1 MILKYYT
8 YIANYYKLNHS
19 EGLLAVGQHPYS
31 LKALAV
37 DRRGHDYIVSG
48 SWNACYVVSIIDY
61 PSRCSVYKY
70 YYRHTCVYCFSA
82 RSDRGCSVQSQC

>member
-37 DRRGHDYIVSG
+37 DHVEEVMI
-48 SWNACYVVSIIDY
+48 
-61 PSRCSVYKY
+61 
-70 YYRHTCVYCFSA
+70 TL
-82 RSDRGCSVQSQC
+82 SQVHGMHVM